1 MTTQRISTNSSV
13 LLEVVD
19 LVAAYGSHIVLS
31 DIYCHFLENT
41 ITAIVGPSGC
51 GKSTFV
57 KTLNRT
63 LELIPGGEVL
73 SGEVYLG
80 GVGIYSGKTDAMAI
94 RKRIGIIHQ
103 NPLPF
108 PMSTVENVLFGARFH
123 RHLDGMSPRE
133 YAEFYLEKV
142 GLLDEIKDRLDD
154 SAYKLSG
161 GQQQRLCLARTL
173 ANHPEIILMDE
184 PCSAIDPAAT
194 RRIEELCLELQEEYT
209 IVIVTHNMAQARRIS
224 EHTILMFGGHI
235 IEAGTTEQIFSKPK
249 TELARDFVGGVI
261 G

>member
-19 LVAAYGSHIVLS
+19 LVAAYGSHIVLR
-31 DIYCHFLENT
+31 DIYCHFIENT

-63 LELIPGGEVL
+63 LELIPGAEVL
-73 SGEVYLG
+73 SGEVYLR

-133 YAEFYLEKV
+133 YLKKV
-142 GLLDEIKDRLDD
+142 KDKQSGIRLMGFGHRV
-154 SAYKLSG
+154 YK
-161 GQQQRLCLARTL
+161 T
-173 ANHPEIILMDE
+173 
-184 PCSAIDPAAT
+184 IDPRSIHIMKMVMVMVWVLGLSKISAM
-194 RRIEELCLELQEEYT
+194 QMYP
-209 IVIVTHNMAQARRIS
+209 MA
-224 EHTILMFGGHI
+224 GY
-235 IEAGTTEQIFSKPK
+235 
-249 TELARDFVGGVI
+249 
-261 G
+261 